1 MQFQHLGFLRVVR
14 EITYDNAQW
23 RPRDRQKTNKRS
35 NNTSKCCNWTGGRG
49 RGNQVEKQNI
59 SRFPRPPLSVQGCID
74 LRDSANSE
82 GAVFALFEKTI
93 FFKKV

>member
-1 MQFQHLGFLRVVR
+1 V
-14 EITYDNAQW
+14 EE
-23 RPRDRQKTNKRS
+23 
-35 NNTSKCCNWTGGRG
+35 G
-49 RGNQVEKQNI
+49 RGNQVEKQN
-59 SRFPRPPLSVQGCID
+59 SFGFPRPPLSVQGCID